1 MPGYKK
7 SSTSA
12 RAGNRKRRP
21 RIRGGSSYTPPGGN
35 QRTSARVQ
43 PPSGRPLERRTNKI
57 RPPAPRPPRPP
68 SPRSGASPG
77 REGRREATSFST
89 RRVNSV
95 RNKIR
100 NKMRRRGLK
109 GNIGGRKNI
118 GRRKAARPY
127 KTNRNI

>member
-1 MPGYKK
+1 M
-7 SSTSA
+7 
-12 RAGNRKRRP
+12 
-21 RIRGGSSYTPPGGN
+21 
-35 QRTSARVQ
+35 
-43 PPSGRPLERRTNKI
+43 
-57 RPPAPRPPRPP
+57 
-68 SPRSGASPG
+68 
-77 REGRREATSFST
+77 
-89 RRVNSV
+89 NSV